1 MSIAANH
8 RNAPNL
14 PPHNRNSHASSSFS
28 KNRPSALNQRQIIDE
43 EIERIKATK
52 SSDEARETEI
62 CIKGYDFM
70 VSQTL
75 SNPLLFLS
83 QTAQVKIRR
92 HWHDP
97 QLVFWPHLCLYIES
111 FDIQPVHTAE
121 PLSRLSLL
129 QHFNLPLQQH
139 VQEGSNE
146 IATSWH
152 DAQNRSWSLH

>member
-70 VSQTL
+70 VSQAL
-75 SNPLLFLS
+75 SNPLLSPRL
-83 QTAQVKIRR
+83 K
-92 HWHDP
+92 
-97 QLVFWPHLCLYIES
+97 
-111 FDIQPVHTAE
+111 
-121 PLSRLSLL
+121 SRLGDTDMIL
-129 QHFNLPLQQH
+129 NLFSDH
-139 VQEGSNE
+139 
-146 IATSWH
+146 ICAFI
-152 DAQNRSWSLH
+152 